1 MTHASQRDCTSKTG
15 STTTDDDK
23 TDLEGCLLCGFMGT
37 RLEGVVSR
45 RESRGERY
53 VRGEE

>member
-1 MTHASQRDCTSKTG
+1 MTHASQRDCASKTG